1 MSRNCCSSTNRR
13 RESIPSRAV
22 SSGICCSNFPATA
35 SRFSSPRT
43 TWTKPSAAATSP
55 TSITANSSPTVR
67 RTRCAN
73 SPTCSRPAPCASRSP
88 HPKSPGRWLAPVKS
102 KASAVQPS
110 SASPSTR
117 LSTTTWIWTTSA
129 RSFPGRAPRSAKSA
143 RSLRASKTSSWSSPT
158 RIRPTA
164 TIWRPPAKRRRP
176 GMTDIFRGFGAV
188 FYKEALHVRRDF
200 GTLFFSLIIP
210 LLQMLLL
217 GYGIDTNIRQINT
230 VVFNADGRRESR
242 ELLDRLKNSDTF
254 HVVRYVNSD
263 VEMNEMI
270 IGGKARVGI
279 KIPVD
284 YSDKLLHQ
292 MSAQVLVLIDGSDS
306 SVAGQAINVTTSIGL
321 DESLRRALTNNASSA
336 VDMRPKLLFNPDSRS
351 PNFFLPGLTAILLL
365 NVTTFLT
372 AFSIVR
378 EKERGTLEQLFVT
391 PVRPMGLLLG
401 KLLPYL
407 GIGFFE
413 LLLILTFMR
422 FVFLVPIHGSVLLLG
437 FLSLPY
443 LFAALS
449 LGILISSKANSQAE
463 AMQLAFLPILPNV
476 FFSGYIFPRE
486 TIPTIFKPLSYLI
499 PASYFINITRGVILR
514 GAGISHLWT
523 DGLALC
529 LIGTL

>member
-1 MSRNCCSSTNRR
+1 
-13 RESIPSRAV
+13 
-22 SSGICCSNFPATA
+22 
-35 SRFSSPRT
+35 
-43 TWTKPSAAATSP
+43 
-55 TSITANSSPTVR
+55 VR
-67 RTRCAN
+67 D
-73 SPTCSRPAPCASRSP
+73 
-88 HPKSPGRWLAPVKS
+88 V
-102 KASAVQPS
+102 
-110 SASPSTR
+110 
-117 LSTTTWIWTTSA
+117 
-129 RSFPGRAPRSAKSA
+129 
-143 RSLRASKTSSWSSPT
+143 
-158 RIRPTA
+158 
-164 TIWRPPAKRRRP
+164 
-176 GMTDIFRGFGAV
+176 FRGFGAV
-188 FYKEALHVRRDF
+188 FYKETLHVRRDF

-254 HVVRYVNSD
+254 HLVRYVNTD
-263 VEMNEMI
+263 HEMNEMI
-270 IGGKARVGI
+270 IAGKARVGI

-284 YSDKLLHQ
+284 YSDKLLHK

-321 DESLRRALTNNASSA
+321 DESLRRVLVNNETFA

-407 GIGFFE
+407 VIGFFE
-413 LLLILTFMR
+413 LCMILTFMR
-422 FVFLVPIHGSVLLLG
+422 FAFHVPIHGSVILLA

-443 LFAALS
+443 IFVSLS
-449 LGILISSKANSQAE
+449 LGILISSKANSQSE
-463 AMQLAFLPILPNV
+463 AMQLAFLTILPSI

-486 TIPTIFKPLSYLI
+486 TMPKIFYVISYFV

-514 GAGISHLWT
+514 GAGITHLWI
-523 DGLALC
+523 DALALFAM
-529 LIGTL
+529 GTFLLVIAARRFQNKVIMA

>member
-1 MSRNCCSSTNRR
+1 MQPRR
-13 RESIPSRAV
+13 RVNPRA
-22 SSGICCSNFPATA
+22 
-35 SRFSSPRT
+35 
-43 TWTKPSAAATSP
+43 
-55 TSITANSSPTVR
+55 R
-67 RTRCAN
+67 RN
-73 SPTCSRPAPCASRSP
+73 V
-88 HPKSPGRWLAPVKS
+88 GD
-102 KASAVQPS
+102 
-110 SASPSTR
+110 
-117 LSTTTWIWTTSA
+117 
-129 RSFPGRAPRSAKSA
+129 F
-143 RSLRASKTSSWSSPT
+143 
-158 RIRPTA
+158 
-164 TIWRPPAKRRRP
+164 
-176 GMTDIFRGFGAV
+176 FRGFGAV
-188 FYKEALHVRRDF
+188 FYKETLHVRRDF

-254 HVVRYVNSD
+254 HVIRYVNSD
-263 VEMNEMI
+263 QQMNDLI
-270 IGGKARVGI
+270 VGGKARVGI

-284 YSDKLLHQ
+284 YSDKLMHQ

-306 SVAGQAINVTTSIGL
+306 SVAGQAINVTTAIGL
-321 DESLRRALTNNASSA
+321 DESLRRALVSNGSFA

-413 LLLILTFMR
+413 LCMILTFMR
-422 FVFLVPIHGSVLLLG
+422 FAFHVPIHGSVLLLA
-437 FLSLPY
+437 LLAMPY

-449 LGILISSKANSQAE
+449 LGILISSKASSQAE
-463 AMQLAFLPILPNV
+463 AMQLAFLPILPSV

-486 TIPTIFKPLSYLI
+486 TILAMLYPLSYLV
-499 PASYFINITRGVILR
+499 PATYFINITRGIILR
-514 GAGISHLWT
+514 GASLVHLWT

-529 LIGTL
+529 ILGATLLTIAARRFRNKVIMA